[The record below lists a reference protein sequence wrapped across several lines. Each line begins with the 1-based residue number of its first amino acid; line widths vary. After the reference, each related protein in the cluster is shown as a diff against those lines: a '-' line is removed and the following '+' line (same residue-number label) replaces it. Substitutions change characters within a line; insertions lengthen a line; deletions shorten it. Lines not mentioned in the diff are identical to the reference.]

1 MKTTHPRD
9 LAPSRSQSVRH
20 LVLSILLWATYLLYW
35 RVVLARGVERE
46 AVLALGLLGLFVLL
60 QLAFTQA
67 WIVHNRRL
75 SKRYDGRRTARPVD
89 RVHPGADFLG
99 RRLRV
104 FPPGTDLTAVPVIV
118 IRVDEHE
125 KCLEA
130 GLELK
135 VQRGKA

>member
-1 MKTTHPRD
+1 MKTTDPRD

-46 AVLALGLLGLFVLL
+46 AALALGLLGLFVLL

-75 SKRYDGRRTARPVD
+75 SKRYDGRRAARPVD
-89 RVHPGADFLG
+89 RVHPVADFVG

-104 FPPGTDLTAVPVIV
+104 SPPGTDLTAVPVIV

-130 GLELK
+130 GLELE
-135 VQRGKA
+135 VRRGKA